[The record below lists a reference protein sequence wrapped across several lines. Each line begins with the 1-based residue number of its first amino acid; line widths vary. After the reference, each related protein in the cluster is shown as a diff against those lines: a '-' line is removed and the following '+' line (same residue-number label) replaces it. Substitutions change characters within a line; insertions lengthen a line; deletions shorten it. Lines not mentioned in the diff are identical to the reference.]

1 MTEQLQLEENAME
14 KVKLLV
20 NAELVHNWIQRY
32 EGMRDC
38 PLAELSASC
47 RAALK
52 RASIKHHHEGQAAGE
67 AAQFPDELWAKEN

>member
-1 MTEQLQLEENAME
+1 ME

-20 NAELVHNWIQRY
+20 DAELVHNWIQRY

-67 AAQFPDELWAKEN
+67 AARELAAQFPDELWAKEN